1 MTKET
6 AFTLAEVLITLGI
19 IGVVAAMTMPS
30 LIAHHQKTQMLTQLK
45 RTYNV
50 ISNAIRMAV
59 AEHGD
64 VEGWVLNPANNIQAS
79 SEFANKYLIPYL
91 QVIKNCET
99 DTTGACSYTLTGLN
113 GNDITSRLNGFSRF
127 ILNDGTLV
135 FIKTKVNDATETFP
149 KIVYVNVDI
158 NGQKKPNKS
167 GRDYFEFAVALDT
180 TQDMY
185 RPTGRLNAS
194 GQSQTLELITGN
206 ENSSCSKSGNGSY
219 CAALIIK
226 SGWKLPENY
235 PW

>member
-1 MTKET
+1 MRRK
-6 AFTLAEVLITLGI
+6 AFTIAEILITLGI

-50 ISNAIRMAV
+50 ISNAVRMAG

-64 VEGWVLNPANNIQAS
+64 VEEWVLDPANNIQSS

-91 QVIKNCET
+91 QVIKNCGT

-113 GNDITSRLNGFSRF
+113 GNDITSNLNGFSRF

-135 FIKTKVNDATETFP
+135 FINTEVNDATATFP
-149 KIVYVNVDI
+149 KLVHVMVDI

-194 GQSQTLELITGN
+194 GQSQTLEVITGN
-206 ENSSCSKSGNGSY
+206 GGSACSKNGNGAFCS
-219 CAALIIK
+219 ALIIK
-226 SGWKLPENY
+226 NGWKLPENY
-235 PW
+235 LW